1 MKKVL
6 LTVGAVVAVFLFVQT
21 AQAQDKPWSVSATVR
36 GFYDDNINTTPSGA
50 VPGKQESFGF
60 EVRPEAELIY
70 DTGQLEVTLG
80 YLYSMKYYNDRANS
94 ADHRHRFGGG
104 LKYQI
109 NPRANIT
116 IDEEFVIA
124 QESEVL
130 DPTGV
135 FTTRSR
141 GNNIRNTVALSAL
154 YEMTRLLATEVSYS
168 NNYIDYDD
176 SGVSSRSALLD
187 RVEHRIGGNL
197 RWETAPT
204 TIALV
209 GYDFGVKDQTSNDPI
224 VGTTS
229 SSIRDNRSH
238 YGYVGVDHDFTSK
251 LHASLRTGVQYTEYP
266 NLPAGADDNT
276 INPYADGNISY
287 DFRKGSSIQLGIRHD
302 RSQTDLF
309 ALDASASPTL
319 DAETTTGY
327 AAITYGFTAKIQ
339 GTVNSQ
345 LQYSTFER
353 GAADSSNDLFL
364 LVGANLEYEIS
375 RNFSAQAGYSFDRL
389 DSDQVLRSF
398 TRNRVYLGFRAT
410 Y

>member
-1 MKKVL
+1 
-6 LTVGAVVAVFLFVQT
+6 
-21 AQAQDKPWSVSATVR
+21 
-36 GFYDDNINTTPSGA
+36 
-50 VPGKQESFGF
+50 
-60 EVRPEAELIY
+60 VRPEAELIY

>member
-6 LTVGAVVAVFLFVQT
+6 SAVGAVVAVVLLAQT

-70 DTGQLEVTLG
+70 NTGQLEVTLG
-80 YLYSMKYYNDRANS
+80 YLYSMKYYDDRANS
-94 ADHRHRFGGG
+94 ADHRHRFGAGIN
-104 LKYQI
+104 YQLT
-109 NPRANIT
+109 PRAKIT
-116 IDEEFVIA
+116 LDEEFVVA
-124 QESEVL
+124 QESEIL

-135 FTTRSR
+135 FTTRST
-141 GNNIRNTVALSAL
+141 GNNIRNTVALSGL
-154 YEMTRLLATEVSYS
+154 YEMTRRLSTEVSYS
-168 NNYIDYDD
+168 NNYINYDD

-197 RWETAPT
+197 RWEAQPT
-204 TIALV
+204 TIALA
-209 GYDFGVKDQTSNDPI
+209 GYDFGVKDQTSDDFI
-224 VGTTS
+224 TGTTL

-238 YGYVGVDHDFTSK
+238 YAYVGADHDFSAK
-251 LHASLRTGVQYTEYP
+251 LHASLRTGVQFTEYP
-266 NLPAGADDNT
+266 NLPAGADDT
-276 INPYADGNISY
+276 VINPYADGNLSY
-287 DFRKGSSIQLGIRHD
+287 DFRKDSSIQLGIRHD

-309 ALDASASPTL
+309 ALDAALSPTL

-327 AAITYGFTAKIQ
+327 AALTYGFTAKIK

-364 LVGANLEYEIS
+364 LVGANLEYEITEY
-375 RNFSAQAGYSFDRL
+375 FSAQAGYSYDRL